1 MDNFSDSTRDVLL
14 RLMTRVSGLA
24 ANLTESLVA
33 KDMATLQID
42 WPRLQTVMT
51 ALDKHLDASFEAA
64 KARSR
69 IKTPFDAQ
77 DDA

>member
-1 MDNFSDSTRDVLL
+1 MDQFPDSTRDVLL

-33 KDMATLQID
+33 RDMVTLEID
-42 WPRLQTVMT
+42 WPRLQTIMV
-51 ALDKHLDASFEAA
+51 ALDKHLDDSIQQA

-69 IKTPFDAQ
+69 IKTCFDAA

>member
-1 MDNFSDSTRDVLL
+1 MDNFPDSTRDVLL

-33 KDMATLQID
+33 KDMETLQQD
-42 WPRLQTVMT
+42 WSRLQTVMT
-51 ALDKHLDASFEAA
+51 ALDKHLDASIQQA

-69 IKTPFDAQ
+69 IKTPFDAE
-77 DDA
+77 DE

>member
-1 MDNFSDSTRDVLL
+1 MDNFPDSTRDVLL

-33 KDMATLQID
+33 RDMVTLEID
-42 WPRLQTVMT
+42 WPRLQTIMV
-51 ALDKHLDASFEAA
+51 ALDKHLDASLEDA

-69 IKTPFDAQ
+69 IKTPFDAEE
-77 DDA
+77 DD

>member
-1 MDNFSDSTRDVLL
+1 MDNFPDSTRDVLL

-24 ANLTESLVA
+24 ANITESLVA
-33 KDMATLQID
+33 RDMVTLEID

-51 ALDKHLDASFEAA
+51 ALDKHLDASIQQA

-69 IKTPFDAQ
+69 IATCFDAE
-77 DDA
+77 DDE